1 MKSFRILLPFV
12 FFLLSFSSCG
22 EPTMDQDAQKA
33 AGFSNESN
41 RYAMDNDITNAG
53 RTYTEA
59 QAIIN
64 KYKRMG
70 KFDEF
75 YKLYNGYLEM
85 GAYDQLEAET
95 STEEDASTSN

>member
-1 MKSFRILLPFV
+1 
-12 FFLLSFSSCG
+12 
-22 EPTMDQDAQKA
+22 MDEDAQRA
-33 AGFSNESN
+33 AEFSNQSN

-75 YKLYNGYLEM
+75 YQLYNGYLEM
-85 GAYDQLEAET
+85 VIYDEFEADTNIEAD
-95 STEEDASTSN
+95 SSTSN